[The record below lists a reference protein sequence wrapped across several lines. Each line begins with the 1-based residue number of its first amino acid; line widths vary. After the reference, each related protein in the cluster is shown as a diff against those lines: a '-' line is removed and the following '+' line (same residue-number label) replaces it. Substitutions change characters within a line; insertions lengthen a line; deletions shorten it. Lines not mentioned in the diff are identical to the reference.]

1 MNQPYQPPGR
11 PVRGRDLNP
20 ARMKQRNPAAV
31 AGGFVGMLLSSAV
44 LYAAFVI
51 LPSVA
56 AADESDE
63 DDFEIDFEPGALV
76 RLGSE
81 VEAPDIPEKV
91 VIQDTRAEE
100 EVPEETI
107 TEEEDLPPE
116 PEPEPEPE
124 EKPKPKPDK
133 PPPEKKDKKLPT
145 AKIPTKKNT
154 PYDDKPTNKPPPGK
168 KNKGLPSLQ
177 KGDPFGDPGG
187 WSDIAKDGDPWATA
201 VMKALNNMP
210 VGAYAG
216 KGAKG
221 DFKFQLTLCKDG
233 SIKKVDKK
241 GGSLTAD
248 GQDAVRLALSQLKLP
263 KPPAAIAKKMK
274 SSCAKIKYKFRW
286 SASGV
291 K

>member
-1 MNQPYQPPGR
+1 MNQPYQR
-11 PVRGRDLNP
+11 PKSGKELNP
-20 ARMKQRNPAAV
+20 ARLKQRNPGAV
-31 AGGFVGMLLSSAV
+31 AGGFLGMILSSG
-44 LYAAFVI
+44 LIYAAFVV
-51 LPSVA
+51 LPGIAVA
-56 AADESDE
+56 DAADDDE
-63 DDFEIDFEPGALV
+63 FEIDFEPGALV

-81 VEAPDIPEKV
+81 VEAPEIPEKV
-91 VIQDTRAEE
+91 VIQETRAEE
-100 EVPEETI
+100 EVVEETI
-107 TEEEDLPPE
+107 TEEEDIPPD

-124 EKPKPKPDK
+124 EKPKKKPDK

-145 AKIPTKKNT
+145 SKFPTKKNT

-210 VGAYAG
+210 VGTYAG
-216 KGAKG
+216 KGGKG

-233 SIKKVDKK
+233 SIKSVSKK
-241 GGSLTAD
+241 GGSLPQD
-248 GQDAVRLALSQLKLP
+248 GQDAVRLALEQLKLP
-263 KPPAAIAKKMK
+263 KPPAKIASKMK

>member
-1 MNQPYQPPGR
+1 MNQPYTR
-11 PVRGRDLNP
+11 PLSGKELNP
-20 ARMKQRNPAAV
+20 ARHTQSNPGAV
-31 AGGFVGMLLSSAV
+31 AGGIVGTLLSGV
-44 LYAAFVI
+44 MLYAAFVL
-51 LPSVA
+51 LPTIAVA
-56 AADESDE
+56 DDTEDE
-63 DDFEIDFEPGALV
+63 DFEIEFEPGALV

-81 VEAPDIPEKV
+81 VEAPEIPEKV
-91 VIQDTRAEE
+91 VIEETRAEE
-100 EVPEETI
+100 EVVEETI
-107 TEEEDLPPE
+107 TEEEDIPPD

-133 PPPEKKDKKLPT
+133 PPPEKKDKKLKT
-145 AKIPTKKNT
+145 SKLPTKKNT

-187 WSDIAKDGDPWATA
+187 WADIAKDGDPWATA
-201 VMKALNNMP
+201 VMKALNNMS

-233 SIKKVDKK
+233 TIKSVNKK
-241 GGSLTAD
+241 GGSLSQD
-248 GQDAVRLALSQLKLP
+248 GQDAVRLALEQLKLP
-263 KPPAAIAKKMK
+263 KPPAKIASKMK
-274 SSCAKIKYKFRW
+274 GKCAKIKYKFRW
-286 SASGV
+286 SAGGV